1 MASIASRVAVA
12 GRQTTSTIST
22 LGRWLHTNVAVVNDA
37 QLRQLLAAHGDFGII
52 TGFGSFILPLER
64 YVSARI
70 ASMDRTTVAMCVDLL
85 RRQRWLSTRILDAV
99 ACECSYLYLCILS
112 RLTASLSHTLTPT
125 HLHSNTPP
133 LRHTSTPTHL
143 HSGTPALQH
152 TSTHSHLLSN
162 TPPLRHT
169 STQAHLHSDTP
180 PLQCISTPTHVHS
193 DTPPL

>member
-22 LGRWLHTNVAVVNDA
+22 LGRWLHTNVAVVTDA

-99 ACECSYLYLCILS
+99 ACECSYLYLRILA
-112 RLTASLSHTLTPT
+112 RLTPSLSHTLTPA
-125 HLHSNTPP
+125 HPHSC
-133 LRHTSTPTHL
+133 LLYTSP
-143 HSGTPALQH
+143 SPRD
-152 TSTHSHLLSN
+152 S
-162 TPPLRHT
+162 
-169 STQAHLHSDTP
+169 
-180 PLQCISTPTHVHS
+180 
-193 DTPPL
+193 